1 MKVPLETL
9 AYVKLLGHLFIPPN
23 ITRKKTREVDIHG
36 EDFSSTLYC
45 PGLYSYELGCF
56 IPHLMSRAFEFI
68 IVNICF

>member
-1 MKVPLETL
+1 MKVLLETL
-9 AYVKLLGHLFIPPN
+9 AYVKMLEHLFIPPN

-56 IPHLMSRAFEFI
+56 IPQLMSRAFEFI